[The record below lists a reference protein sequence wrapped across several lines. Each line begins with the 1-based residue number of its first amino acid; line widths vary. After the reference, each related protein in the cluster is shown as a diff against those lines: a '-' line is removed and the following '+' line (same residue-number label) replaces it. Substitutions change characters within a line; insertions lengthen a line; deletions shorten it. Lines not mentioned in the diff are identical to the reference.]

1 MKHDKTF
8 INSIGMEFV
17 PIPAGRFWMGAAD
30 DDDDVWWD
38 EVPRHEVIISRAFH
52 LGKYPVTQAQ
62 WQAVMGE
69 NPSKFKG
76 PDRPVENVSWDDAQ
90 AFIAK
95 LNALEGHERYRLPT
109 EAEWEYACR
118 AGSETKYS
126 FGDDTGELGNYA
138 WYKDNAG
145 GETHP
150 VGQKRPNA
158 WGLYDMHGNVEE
170 WVSDWEWEGQY
181 DEDYYAG
188 PVVDP
193 HGPEVAGDDHMIR
206 GGSWFDSTRD
216 CRSAYRTCGGYPG
229 YRDGD
234 LGFRLA
240 LSPEE

>member
-76 PDRPVENVSWDDAQ
+76 PDRPVENVSWKDAQ
-90 AFIAK
+90 EFIAK

-118 AGSETKYS
+118 AGTTTKYF
-126 FGDDTGELGNYA
+126 FGDDEALLERYA
-138 WYKDNAG
+138 WYRGNADG
-145 GETHP
+145 HTHS
-150 VGQKRPNA
+150 VGQKEPNP
-158 WGLYDMHGNVEE
+158 WGLYDMLGNVGE
-170 WVSDWEWEGQY
+170 WVWDWYNAQTYSASPPQDPWCPT
-181 DEDYYAG
+181 AG
-188 PVVDP
+188 KERVW
-193 HGPEVAGDDHMIR
+193 R
-206 GGSWFDSTRD
+206 GGSHYAYQPFS
-216 CRSAYRTCGGYPG
+216 CRPASRFYAKPG
-229 YRDGD
+229 VREHYI
-234 LGFRLA
+234 GFRLA
-240 LSPEE
+240 MMAQ